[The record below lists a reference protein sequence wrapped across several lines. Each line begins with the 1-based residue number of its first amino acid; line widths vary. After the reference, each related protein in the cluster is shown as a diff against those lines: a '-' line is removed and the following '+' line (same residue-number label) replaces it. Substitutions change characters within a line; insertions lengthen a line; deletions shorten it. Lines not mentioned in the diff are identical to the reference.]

1 MGTMGFIKSSEMTPP
16 PSSILVEETF
26 THSIAFGQTGSGKT
40 TSFIYPNLKNRI
52 ELGHGIL
59 LYDYKGKEHASVKF
73 LANEMGRLD
82 DVVEIGKPWGES
94 INMLENMD
102 EEELDLFFENVLSHG
117 DDSKYW
123 SNSAKS
129 LGQSILEVLG
139 AIDNFSKAMFEIDKD
154 FCNGRYINAGGF
166 FYPVNRTFSSLVK
179 VCNTYE
185 NLVKFINNLTDLI
198 RTTKRVMLE
207 SARKEI
213 ESEEEIE
220 LFKPKYSRVVRAHER
235 LKEVIKDTADSLE
248 NFGKNS
254 NENLTQNIIGSLTS
268 PLITLAQ
275 NRFFNTN
282 SFDIASALNEGKI
295 IIVNA
300 ESLSDALLE
309 SLNNVIL
316 HELSKRTRKIDLNPV
331 SIFIDEAQ
339 RVLSE
344 KTDLPVDI
352 LREAKVDVFLATQN
366 GALLKERLS
375 SEKYDALIGNLTQKY
390 YFKNSVKEELDE
402 ENMLGSLVTFEYMSY
417 DGEFSEV
424 IQSEPIYI
432 SKKEKLLIE
441 YKYQKKHKILTDYT
455 YLNRKKS
462 LVLEYVPRMYKDKK
476 LMAINIKTMKEE
488 IVEAQSLEDIV
499 HLQESLD
506 LLFDEIV
513 DDIRREREMYEEYDN
528 ELEFDVA

>member
-1 MGTMGFIKSSEMTPP
+1 MATMGFIKSPEITPLT
-16 PSSILVEETF
+16 SSILVEETF

-59 LYDYKGKEHASVKF
+59 LCDYKGKEHSSVKF
-73 LANEMGRLD
+73 LADAAGRLD
-82 DVVEIGKPWGES
+82 DVVEIGTPWGES
-94 INMLENMD
+94 VNILENMD
-102 EEELDLFFENVLSHG
+102 EEELDHFFENILSHG
-117 DDSKYW
+117 NDGKYW

-129 LGQSILEVLG
+129 LGQSLLEVLG
-139 AIDNFSKAMFEIDKD
+139 AIDNFSKLMFELDED
-154 FCNGRYINAGGF
+154 FCNGEYIHTGGF
-166 FYPVNRTFSSLVK
+166 SYPINRTFTSLVK

-185 NLVKFINNLTDLI
+185 NLVKFISKLTDLI
-198 RTTKRVMLE
+198 SKTKRIMLE

-213 ESEEEIE
+213 ESKEEIE

-235 LKEVIKDTADSLE
+235 LKEVIKERADSLE

-282 SFDIASALNEGKI
+282 SFDIATALNEGKI

-316 HELSKRTRKIDLNPV
+316 HELSKRTRKIDLHPV

-352 LREAKVDVFLATQN
+352 LREAQVDVFLATQN
-366 GALLKERLS
+366 GALLKERLT

-402 ENMLGSLVTFEYMSY
+402 ENLLASLSTFEYLNY

-424 IQSEPIYI
+424 IQSQPIYI
-432 SKKEKLLIE
+432 SKKEKLLVE
-441 YKYQKKHKILTDYT
+441 YKYQRKYKVLTNYS

-462 LVLEYVPRMYKDKK
+462 LVLEYIPRMYKDKK
-476 LMAINIKTMKEE
+476 LMAINIKSMKEE
-488 IVEAQSLEDIV
+488 IVEAESLEDIKEA
-499 HLQESLD
+499 QNSLD
-506 LLFDEIV
+506 LFFDELV
-513 DDIRREREMYEEYDN
+513 DDLHREREMHEEY
-528 ELEFDVA
+528 LEYDVA